1 MVFGIILGL
10 CFSLYSVDSENATA
24 MLGTRIAGRVHLNE
38 DLATRLLFWFAALV
52 LAVAALIRTWAS
64 SYLNA
69 SVVYAAEIKSSA
81 LVADG
86 PYRHVRNP
94 LYLANVLMAFGL
106 GSMMSRAGFV
116 FAVVAMWVFCYRLIL
131 REESELRASQGA
143 RFEVYCR
150 AVPRLWPALRPGTA
164 SAGGQPKWTEGFKAE
179 FWYWGFAV
187 AVAAF
192 AITLKLPFFFAAMA
206 VSIGLFWIT
215 SAIRAKR

>member
-1 MVFGIILGL
+1 MKASEWEFRNRAMVFGIILGL
-10 CFSLYSVDSENATA
+10 SFGLYSLDSENVTA
-24 MLGTRIAGRVHLNE
+24 MAGTP
-38 DLATRLLFWFAALV
+38 RLLFWFAALV
-52 LAVAALIRTWAS
+52 LAAAALIRTWAS

-69 SVVYAAEIKSSA
+69 SVVYAAEIKSSS

-143 RFEVYCR
+143 CFETYCR
-150 AVPRLWPALRPGTA
+150 AVPRLWPALRPRTA
-164 SAGGQPKWTEGFKAE
+164 SAGSRPKWKEGFKAE

-192 AITLKLPFFFAAMA
+192 AITLKLPFFFAAMT

-215 SAIRAKR
+215 SAMAAKR